1 MYHTEKPEGLHVRL
15 GDNLRQRYIG
25 CMVHSCRSPYSD
37 EFAEKIGRASG
48 GTFPAPYRFCGPG
61 GPHSYTVDLGAEG
74 LIHCP
79 RLFVE
84 EEIPATA

>member
-1 MYHTEKPEGLHVRL
+1 MDTNKVEGLRVRL
-15 GDNLRQRYIG
+15 GDNLRDRFRAYMSI
-25 CMVHSCRSPYSD
+25 SCRMPYSD

-48 GTFPAPYRFCGPG
+48 GTFPAPYRFSGPG
-61 GPHSYTVDLGAEG
+61 GAYAYTVDLGPEG

-84 EEIPATA
+84 EEITN